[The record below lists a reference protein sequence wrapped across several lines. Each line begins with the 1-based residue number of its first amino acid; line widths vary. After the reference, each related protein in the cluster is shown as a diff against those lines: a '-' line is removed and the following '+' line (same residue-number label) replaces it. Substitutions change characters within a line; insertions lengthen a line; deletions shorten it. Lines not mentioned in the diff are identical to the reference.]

1 MADESVVGEARVDII
16 ANLEGLRAD
25 LKKVKEELAE
35 IKKAGSGL
43 AAKLTAVFTGISA
56 FFNTFTAI
64 FKIITGILSALGK
77 LAGFIVDVVVAA
89 FRLLWKV
96 VSSVFGAIKAGIE
109 TAIAGFQKFADFVE
123 TAIHTSADFRHEMQ
137 FVGAITKTLGTKDF
151 DRLGEAAL
159 NLGKKTEFMASQAA
173 QAMQNLARAGL
184 SADEII
190 DNTSV
195 VLDMATGN
203 MIELADAA
211 SIIVKTT
218 NAMGFAVSDFNMIAD
233 HLSQAASIADTDVQL
248 MADAFSN
255 AGGAGRA
262 AGASLTSVSSAIL
275 GLAAAGKTGFI
286 AGSLMNQMMMRFV
299 HKDATAGFDKL
310 GMSVFDA
317 AGNLK
322 DFHIIIRDFNAA
334 TAQMTSEQKLQV
346 ATQALGQDT
355 AKGFLMLAGQ
365 GAAAI
370 KAYHEEVEKANGR
383 NKQMATDLRS
393 TVKTAFDILGSSAEA
408 LQIRVGDVFAP
419 FTKKALT
426 IVTRALDKVTDWVVT
441 HTPWIQ
447 EQLEKFFNWI
457 APAVRNVVQAVAGT
471 IHFFWDD
478 LAGGFQRIRN
488 FFAMGIGPDGWLSDA
503 LGLSGL
509 TGNEGVLRSFFH
521 VMLSLFDTLKNAWSV
536 MIAHMEN
543 TVAQLLHTIGYGA
556 RLTAMEAAGS
566 HLQGGTLDLRPLDE
580 FESRRQKWVERAA
593 TVLKPRGHDQTLAEM
608 EAHFGKGVHPQA
620 NLLRNMLESAAHD
633 PTMSDSELMRRFGF
647 KVFGDQG
654 HRLMPEELEVD
665 SLLPAIQHIMES
677 RGFWGQPISEVIKA
691 ITSLDE
697 NYTET
702 LRDRDRDQRRLESRA
717 RANLTGA
724 TLTPEQLEA
733 QREAVTT
740 FLDSLMG
747 ELESSDKAGKA
758 WADWVAG
765 LWEDAPTVDPRQMG
779 PPAPSDWHP
788 PLLAPWQQ
796 QGPPSPPPSP
806 GPPPSPALV
815 MAGTISTVFGAMRVS
830 FDRQVALLTQIAKNT
845 KQTATQTTQPATA
858 GHGHGPNPLG

>member
-1 MADESVVGEARVDII
+1 
-16 ANLEGLRAD
+16 
-25 LKKVKEELAE
+25 
-35 IKKAGSGL
+35 
-43 AAKLTAVFTGISA
+43 
-56 FFNTFTAI
+56 
-64 FKIITGILSALGK
+64 
-77 LAGFIVDVVVAA
+77 
-89 FRLLWKV
+89 
-96 VSSVFGAIKAGIE
+96 
-109 TAIAGFQKFADFVE
+109 
-123 TAIHTSADFRHEMQ
+123 
-137 FVGAITKTLGTKDF
+137 
-151 DRLGEAAL
+151 
-159 NLGKKTEFMASQAA
+159 
-173 QAMQNLARAGL
+173 
-184 SADEII
+184 
-190 DNTSV
+190 
-195 VLDMATGN
+195 
-203 MIELADAA
+203 
-211 SIIVKTT
+211 
-218 NAMGFAVSDFNMIAD
+218 
-233 HLSQAASIADTDVQL
+233 
-248 MADAFSN
+248 
-255 AGGAGRA
+255 A

-556 RLTAMEAAGS
+556 RLTAMEAA
-566 HLQGGTLDLRPLDE
+566 
-580 FESRRQKWVERAA
+580 
-593 TVLKPRGHDQTLAEM
+593 
-608 EAHFGKGVHPQA
+608 
-620 NLLRNMLESAAHD
+620 
-633 PTMSDSELMRRFGF
+633 
-647 KVFGDQG
+647 
-654 HRLMPEELEVD
+654 
-665 SLLPAIQHIMES
+665 
-677 RGFWGQPISEVIKA
+677 
-691 ITSLDE
+691 
-697 NYTET
+697 
-702 LRDRDRDQRRLESRA
+702 
-717 RANLTGA
+717 
-724 TLTPEQLEA
+724 
-733 QREAVTT
+733 
-740 FLDSLMG
+740 
-747 ELESSDKAGKA
+747 
-758 WADWVAG
+758 
-765 LWEDAPTVDPRQMG
+765 
-779 PPAPSDWHP
+779 
-788 PLLAPWQQ
+788 
-796 QGPPSPPPSP
+796 
-806 GPPPSPALV
+806 
-815 MAGTISTVFGAMRVS
+815 
-830 FDRQVALLTQIAKNT
+830 
-845 KQTATQTTQPATA
+845 
-858 GHGHGPNPLG
+858 